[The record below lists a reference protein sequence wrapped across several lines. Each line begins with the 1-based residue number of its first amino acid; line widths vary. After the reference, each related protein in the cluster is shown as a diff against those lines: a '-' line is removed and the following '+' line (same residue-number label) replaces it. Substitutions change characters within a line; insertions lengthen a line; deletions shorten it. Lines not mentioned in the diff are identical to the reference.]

1 MATKAERFRSKTER
15 SGAKR
20 AKMPSRPRRDQPIDT
35 SKPGVNATDRKAG
48 AGQSTAA
55 RNLSR
60 RAGRKASVALEG
72 SLTDRP
78 SRKSTRKSANRSKP
92 DSNLQRRETRRTSS
106 PKTRATRASA
116 ERA

>member
-20 AKMPSRPRRDQPIDT
+20 AKEPSRPRRDQPVDT
-35 SKPGVNATDRKAG
+35 SEPNVSATDRKAG
-48 AGQSTAA
+48 ADGSTAA
-55 RNLSR
+55 RNVSR
-60 RAGRKASVALEG
+60 RAGRKAGVALEG
-72 SLTDRP
+72 SQTDRP

-92 DSNLQRRETRRTSS
+92 DSNLKRRETRRTSA
-106 PKTRATRASA
+106 PKTRATRAIA